1 MIIIKDVLRTES
13 LHRNWKVN
21 FQKKKLQYWHRLEV
35 RSRRPINF
43 WLKHASSCQL
53 FCWIWLG
60 GWYLLKSI
68 WIEMSISS
76 SMTSNQ
82 SMMTFGYFLEHFC
95 KLICFEL
102 SQFLSHSFPAVRNHV
117 KMYLKAQFSFSSG
130 VPLDVTSIARRNSLK
145 STKPFLSLSKVL
157 KTWSQNC
164 PALPAGK
171 HLE

>member
-1 MIIIKDVLRTES
+1 M
-13 LHRNWKVN
+13 
-21 FQKKKLQYWHRLEV
+21 
-35 RSRRPINF
+35 
-43 WLKHASSCQL
+43 
-53 FCWIWLG
+53 
-60 GWYLLKSI
+60 LKSI
-68 WIEMSISS
+68 LIEMYFSS

-82 SMMTFGYFLEHFC
+82 SMVTFGYFLEHFC

-102 SQFLSHSFPAVRNHV
+102 SQFLSHSFPAVRNHS

-130 VPLDVTSIARRNSLK
+130 VPLEVTSIARRNSLK

-171 HLE
+171 HLEQIFMKASGVSLPSGQSCLNPLYHSLMVPSSYLVFDLKNSRSSLLSRSPLDDLFPILTR